1 MQTAALVTTEGTV
14 DFFCCPRFDS
24 PNVFAS
30 LLDAERGGH
39 FSIDPAGDGYV
50 TRQVAL
56 DRAIR
61 LAERTGRPA
70 NIATWAIER
79 DRLYN
84 QIMERGW
91 NEEAGTFTQHYATD
105 VLDSSLLLM
114 PLKGFIEARDPMWLS
129 TLRAISARAI
139 PPRPCRSR
147 WIPL

>member
-1 MQTAALVTTEGTV
+1 MAQCCLAYISDHGIIGDLQTAALVTTEGTV

-84 QIMERGW
+84 QMMERGW
-91 NEEAGTFTQHYATD
+91 NEDPGTFTQHYATD

-114 PLKGFIEARDPMWLS
+114 PLKGFIEARDPM
-129 TLRAISARAI
+129 
-139 PPRPCRSR
+139 
-147 WIPL
+147 